1 MNSLIKINK
10 KLKISIAKLDKLLGN
25 CDEVSVDTIFYPA
38 MRDYKTLANQLV
50 GLELLSE
57 AQKKFPNAEQ
67 AEFIE
72 EAVALA
78 ITALDEMD
86 EALVVAVD
94 EHHASVI

>member
-25 CDEVSVDTIFYPA
+25 CDEVSVDTIF
-38 MRDYKTLANQLV
+38 YKTLANQLV